1 MSFHSSA
8 THPAST
14 QLLHFCHMVAC
25 SPRVT
30 VHVTI
35 LLLFWNPLCILWP
48 LSQGPQAE
56 LCHSSLFFSKKTQQ
70 PTFPLLVCAIGLDVP
85 TTSIN
90 PSHCQDVPRVP
101 LGAH

>member
-8 THPAST
+8 PHPAST

-48 LSQGPQAE
+48 LSQGPQ
-56 LCHSSLFFSKKTQQ
+56 KTQQ